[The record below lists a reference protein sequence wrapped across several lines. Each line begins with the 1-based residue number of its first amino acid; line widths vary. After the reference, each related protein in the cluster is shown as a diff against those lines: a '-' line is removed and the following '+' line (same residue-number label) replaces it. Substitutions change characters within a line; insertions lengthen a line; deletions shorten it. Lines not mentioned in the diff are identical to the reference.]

1 MEHPITEPG
10 SNPYSPPYVHDEA
23 SAAIVSSQLA
33 APQRGP
39 ALLIASGA
47 LLGLLAGLLLV
58 MLRLPFG
65 FLGFMPG
72 AVIGGLY
79 YRLASAPLPIDP
91 GARRRRYTYAVV
103 ALCTLPVLAGAL
115 FGLRAQGM
123 TMTIGALLI
132 GAAFAMGIL
141 ISGDRRPNRAG

>member
-10 SNPYSPPYVHDEA
+10 NNPYSPPQIHEAA
-23 SAAIVSSQLA
+23 SAPIASSHLP

-47 LLGLLAGLLLV
+47 LLGLLGGLLLV
-58 MLRLPFG
+58 MFRLPFG

-72 AVIGGLY
+72 AVMGGLY

-91 GARRRRYTYAVV
+91 DARRRRYTYAVV
-103 ALCTLPVLAGAL
+103 ALCALPVLAGAL
-115 FGLRAQGM
+115 FGLRAQGL
-123 TMTIGALLI
+123 TMTTGAFLI
-132 GAAFAMGIL
+132 GIAFAMGIL
-141 ISGDRRPNRAG
+141 ISGDRRPRRAG